1 MDPVAA
7 ATRRARAL
15 AAALGEPVY
24 VFTGLDDEPPGAP
37 GADGGLI
44 AERYP
49 DPRDPRAV
57 YATLGLAVAAL
68 LDDGHAV
75 PLLRVARPDGT
86 VAAVADPAAA
96 GARLRARYAAALA
109 RRREGAPVD
118 GPAAADG
125 TATQHR
131 APE

>member
-1 MDPVAA
+1 MDPVVA

-24 VFTGLDDEPPGAP
+24 VFAGLDDEPPGAA

-44 AERYP
+44 VERSP

-68 LDDGHAV
+68 LADGHAV

-86 VAAVADPAAA
+86 VAAIADPAAA
-96 GARLRARYAAALA
+96 GARLLARYAAELA
-109 RRREGAPVD
+109 RWREAAPV
-118 GPAAADG
+118 
-125 TATQHR
+125 
-131 APE
+131 APPTPPGRTPCPTSAP